1 MEKYRLT
8 KGFRKGFSISGSTPV
23 YFDKK
28 KGDIVEGTIINDPYI
43 TTPTPI
49 ILRVPFLVQGQNK
62 DVDIPVRILKKYS
75 AYASNET
82 RSPFEG
88 TDTENTQSSIFT
100 MKNII
105 MGVVGIAV
113 VYGILKVTKVIK

>member
-8 KGFRKGFSISGSTPV
+8 KRFRKGFSISGSTPV

-49 ILRVPFLVQGQNK
+49 ILRVPFVVQGQNK
-62 DVDIPVRILKKYS
+62 DVDIPVRILKKYIT
-75 AYASNET
+75 YASNE
-82 RSPFEG
+82 SKSSFEG
-88 TDTENTQSSIFT
+88 SEENTSSKFT
-100 MKNII
+100 LKNILI
-105 MGVVGIAV
+105 GVVGIVV
-113 VYGILKVTKVIK
+113 VYGILKATKIIK

>member
-49 ILRVPFLVQGQNK
+49 ILRVPFVVQGQNK
-62 DVDIPVRILKKYS
+62 NVDIPVRILKKYS

-105 MGVVGIAV
+105 MGLVGIAV